1 MPGVKQSSV
10 LKNTA
15 AINSGF
21 LTYDLSLAQ
30 RNEKYKRTLLQ
41 IVKSNISKY
50 STGAASY
57 AVTIE
62 NKQDPDANHNISI
75 GKHISTGN
83 IFEIRNIMA
92 SENCT
97 ITDSDENITTYEDP
111 NTIIRSTKDKVK
123 FVEKQAEQEAGGTIP
138 SDQEYIL
145 DGDDYDANGNFIL
158 KLEKKLPLVL
168 GHDALKLTLM
178 KSLLPTEH
186 IIDKK
191 RESLNHYNLTS
202 DSSYL
207 WDWTQTSIFTAGSA
221 PVANKFTNLPN
232 QIKSLILSATNVDGV
247 NPAVKPWQLSE
258 TSANEPYNDL
268 ALYAYYYFNYKSIF
282 RVEALTGYL
291 NNGDV
296 VSPVWETVTSDLLV
310 GLFPE
315 GDNVFCRLVRWTD
328 SVFNADD
335 IPEEGTTKMA
345 LYDQYFV
352 INNSAVVTN
361 PTQE

>member
-1 MPGVKQSSV
+1 M
-10 LKNTA
+10 
-15 AINSGF
+15 
-21 LTYDLSLAQ
+21 
-30 RNEKYKRTLLQ
+30 
-41 IVKSNISKY
+41 
-50 STGAASY
+50 
-57 AVTIE
+57 
-62 NKQDPDANHNISI
+62 
-75 GKHISTGN
+75 
-83 IFEIRNIMA
+83 
-92 SENCT
+92 
-97 ITDSDENITTYEDP
+97 
-111 NTIIRSTKDKVK
+111 
-123 FVEKQAEQEAGGTIP
+123 
-138 SDQEYIL
+138 
-145 DGDDYDANGNFIL
+145 
-158 KLEKKLPLVL
+158 PLVL

-207 WDWTQTSIFTAGSA
+207 TNYIKKVTTAGSS
-221 PVANKFTNLPN
+221 PVFVINKFTNLPN
-232 QIKSLILSATNVDGV
+232 QIKSLILSATSVEGV

-328 SVFNADD
+328 SVFNAED